1 MFLKAL
7 LNRNPSFL
15 VSAAQLHQKGEIDAN
30 TYALDLETITANA
43 GLLSEK
49 GRSLG
54 IDVIAMTKQVG
65 RNPDFCSAIKRGGI
79 SGAVAVDYECGVYSH
94 AAGLEIAHL
103 GHLVQI
109 PKSQISR
116 SFALKPQLWTVF
128 SVEQAKQISIIASD
142 YGITINISLRIWDED
157 CTFYKGHEGGFHS
170 SETLGIASLLAKIPN
185 LKLAGITS
193 FPALLFDKQTNELKI
208 TQNAKIIRKV
218 SEQLEDF
225 LGYKLIRNMPGTAS
239 VEGIDLLAK
248 AGATQVEPGHGLT
261 GTTPLSAVV
270 ETIERPA
277 IAYVTE
283 VMHHHQG
290 RAFVLGGG
298 LYMDPVLGDIPT
310 QAAIYTKSGDFEILE
325 ADMPNPGAIDYY
337 AALSPNKN
345 GLLPPIGST
354 VIFGFRPQV
363 FVSRGMTVGI
373 ENASTKPRAM
383 HHYGSS
389 GAKTLVR
396 DGDK

>member
-1 MFLKAL
+1 MFLQSL
-7 LNRNPSFL
+7 LNRNFQFL
-15 VSAAQLHQKGEIDAN
+15 KSAVQLHQKGEIDAN
-30 TYALDLETITANA
+30 TYVFDLETVTANA
-43 GLLSEK
+43 RLLSER
-49 GRSLG
+49 GQSLG

-65 RNPDFCSAIKRGGI
+65 RNPDFCRAVQSGGI

-94 AAGLEIAHL
+94 AAGLKIAHI

-109 PKSQISR
+109 PKSQIAR
-116 SFALKPQLWTVF
+116 AFDLKPALWTIF
-128 SVEQAKQISIIASD
+128 SMEQARDIAKVAAEQREII
-142 YGITINISLRIWDED
+142 NVSLRVWDED

-170 SETLGIASLLAKIPN
+170 SEVLDITKQLSKLKN
-185 LKLAGITS
+185 LRLAGVTS
-193 FPALLFDKQTNELKI
+193 FPALLFDKETKQLKVTKNAEL
-208 TQNAKIIRKV
+208 IRKTA
-218 SEQLEDF
+218 EKLEDL
-225 LGYKLIRNMPGTAS
+225 LGYGLIRNMPGTTS
-239 VEGIDLLAK
+239 LEGIEMLAK
-248 AGATQVEPGHGLT
+248 VGATQVEPGHGLT
-261 GTTPLSAVV
+261 GTTPLSAVF

-310 QAAIYTKSGDFEILE
+310 KAAVFTERGDFDIFN

-345 GLLPPIGST
+345 GTLPPIGST
-354 VIFGFRPQV
+354 VIFGFRPQI
-363 FVSRGMTVGI
+363 FVSRGMTIGI
-373 ENASTKPRAM
+373 DNSSSEPKAL

-396 DGDK
+396 DWSM

>member
-1 MFLKAL
+1 MFLQPLLDRNLEFIKAA
-7 LNRNPSFL
+7 
-15 VSAAQLHQKGEIDAN
+15 VQLHQKGEIDPN
-30 TYALDLETITANA
+30 TYVFDLETVTANSR
-43 GLLSEK
+43 LLWEK
-49 GRSLG
+49 GQSLG
-54 IDVIAMTKQVG
+54 VDVIAMTKQAG
-65 RNPDFCSAIKRGGI
+65 RNPDFCRAVKSGGI
-79 SGAVAVDYECGVYSH
+79 SGSVAVDYECGVYSH
-94 AAGLEIAHL
+94 AAGLKISHI

-116 SFALKPQLWTVF
+116 AFDLEPALWTVF
-128 SVEQAKQISIIASD
+128 SLEQARDIAKIAAQHDKSV
-142 YGITINISLRIWDED
+142 NVSLRVWDED
-157 CTFYKGHEGGFHS
+157 CTFYKGHEGGFHA
-170 SETLGIASLLAKIPN
+170 SEVMDVAKELSELKN
-185 LKLAGITS
+185 LSLAGVTS
-193 FPALLFDKQTNELKI
+193 FPALLFDKASKQLKVTKNAEL
-208 TQNAKIIRKV
+208 IRKMA
-218 SEQLEDF
+218 ENLEDV
-225 LGYKLIRNMPGTAS
+225 LGYKLIRNMPGTTS
-239 VEGIDLLAK
+239 VEGIEMLAK

-270 ETIERPA
+270 ETIEKPA

-310 QAAIYTKSGDFEILE
+310 KAAVFTERGDFEILE

-337 AALSPNKN
+337 AALSPNRN
-345 GLLPPIGST
+345 GILPPIGST
-354 VIFGFRPQV
+354 VIFGFRPQI

-373 ENASTKPRAM
+373 ENSSTRPKAM

-396 DGDK
+396 DGSM

>member
-1 MFLKAL
+1 MFLQSL
-7 LNRNPSFL
+7 LTRNPSFL
-15 VSAAQLHQKGEIDAN
+15 LSAAQLHQRGEIDAN
-30 TYALDLETITANA
+30 TYALDLETVTANSR
-43 GLLSEK
+43 LLSEK
-49 GRSLG
+49 GKSLG
-54 IDVIAMTKQVG
+54 VDVIAMTKQVG
-65 RNPDFCSAIKRGGI
+65 RNPDFCKAVKLGGI
-79 SGAVAVDYECGVYSH
+79 TGSVAVDYECGVYTH
-94 AAGLEIAHL
+94 AAGLDISHI

-116 SFALKPQLWTVF
+116 AFNLEPALWTIF
-128 SVEQAKQISIIASD
+128 SLEQAGDIAKIAAEHSE
-142 YGITINISLRIWDED
+142 IVNVSLRVWDEN

-170 SETLGIASLLAKIPN
+170 SEVAGVAKNILAMKN
-185 LKLAGITS
+185 LRLAGVTS
-193 FPALLFDKQTNELKI
+193 FPALLFDKQTNKLIVTKNAELIK
-208 TQNAKIIRKV
+208 KV
-218 SEQLEDF
+218 AEQLEDL
-225 LGYKLIRNMPGTAS
+225 LGYKLIRNMPGTTS
-239 VEGIDLLAK
+239 VEGIELLSN

-261 GTTPLSAVV
+261 GTTPLSAVS
-270 ETIERPA
+270 ETVERPA

-310 QAAIYTKSGDFEILE
+310 KAAVLTSSGDFEILE

-345 GLLPPIGST
+345 GALPPIGST

-373 ENASTKPRAM
+373 ENSSTNPKAL

-389 GAKTLVR
+389 GAQTLVR
-396 DGDK
+396 DWNK

>member
-1 MFLKAL
+1 MFLQSL

-15 VSAAQLHQKGEIDAN
+15 LSAAQLHQKGEIDSN
-30 TYALDLETITANA
+30 TYALDLETVTTNSR
-43 GLLSEK
+43 LLSEK
-49 GRSLG
+49 GQSLG

-65 RNPDFCSAIKRGGI
+65 RNPDFCKAVKLGGI

-94 AAGLEIAHL
+94 AAGLDISHI

-109 PKSQISR
+109 PKSQIAR
-116 SFALKPQLWTVF
+116 TFNLEPALWTVF
-128 SVEQAKQISIIASD
+128 SLEQAGDIAKIASEHSE
-142 YGITINISLRIWDED
+142 IVNISLRVWDED

-170 SETLGIASLLAKIPN
+170 SDVLDIANKLSKMKN
-185 LKLAGITS
+185 LRLAGVTS
-193 FPALLFDKQTNELKI
+193 FPALLFDKQTNQLRITKNAEL
-208 TQNAKIIRKV
+208 IRKV
-218 SEQLEDF
+218 AEQLEDL
-225 LGYKLIRNMPGTAS
+225 LGYRLIRNMPGTTS
-239 VEGIDLLAK
+239 VDGIEMLAK

-290 RAFVLGGG
+290 KAFVLGGG

-310 QAAIYTKSGDFEILE
+310 KAAVFTESGDFEILE

-337 AALSPNKN
+337 AALNPNKN
-345 GLLPPIGST
+345 GALPPIGST

-373 ENASTKPRAM
+373 ENSSTKPKALN
-383 HHYGSS
+383 HYGSS

-396 DGDK
+396 DWSK

>member
-1 MFLKAL
+1 MAE
-7 LNRNPSFL
+7 N
-15 VSAAQLHQKGEIDAN
+15 
-30 TYALDLETITANA
+30 
-43 GLLSEK
+43 
-49 GRSLG
+49 
-54 IDVIAMTKQVG
+54 
-65 RNPDFCSAIKRGGI
+65 
-79 SGAVAVDYECGVYSH
+79 
-94 AAGLEIAHL
+94 
-103 GHLVQI
+103 
-109 PKSQISR
+109 
-116 SFALKPQLWTVF
+116 
-128 SVEQAKQISIIASD
+128 
-142 YGITINISLRIWDED
+142 
-157 CTFYKGHEGGFHS
+157 
-170 SETLGIASLLAKIPN
+170 
-185 LKLAGITS
+185 
-193 FPALLFDKQTNELKI
+193 
-208 TQNAKIIRKV
+208 
-218 SEQLEDF
+218 LEDF
-225 LGYKLIRNMPGTAS
+225 LGYKLIRNMPGTTS
-239 VEGIDLLAK
+239 VEGIEMLAK

-270 ETIERPA
+270 ETIEKPA

-310 QAAIYTKSGDFEILE
+310 KAAVFTDSGDFEILE

-345 GLLPPIGST
+345 GTLPPIGST

-373 ENASTKPRAM
+373 ENSSTKPKAL

-396 DGDK
+396 DGNK

>member
-1 MFLKAL
+1 MFLQPL
-7 LNRNPSFL
+7 LDRNFQFL
-15 VSAAQLHQKGEIDAN
+15 NAAVQLHQKGAIDAN
-30 TYALDLETITANA
+30 TYVLDLETVTTNA
-43 GLLSEK
+43 RLLSEK
-49 GRSLG
+49 GKSLG
-54 IDVIAMTKQVG
+54 VDVIAMTKQVG
-65 RNPDFCSAIKRGGI
+65 RNPDFCKAVKAGGI
-79 SGAVAVDYECGVYSH
+79 SGSVAVDYECGVYSH
-94 AAGLEIAHL
+94 AAGLKISHI

-109 PKSQISR
+109 PMSQISR
-116 SFALKPQLWTVF
+116 AIALEPALWTIF
-128 SVEQAKQISIIASD
+128 SLAQAKEIAK
-142 YGITINISLRIWDED
+142 IAVENNKVVNVSLRVWDED

-170 SETLGIASLLAKIPN
+170 SEVLDVAKQLSNIKN
-185 LKLAGITS
+185 LKLAGVTS
-193 FPALLFDKQTNELKI
+193 FPALLFDKNTNKLKI
-208 TQNAKIIRKV
+208 TKNAELIQKV
-218 SEQLEDF
+218 AVQLEEL
-225 LGYKLIRNMPGTAS
+225 LGYGLIRNMPGTTS
-239 VEGIDLLAK
+239 LDGIEMLAK

-270 ETIERPA
+270 ETIEKPA

-310 QAAIYTKSGDFEILE
+310 KAAVFTDSGDFEILE

-337 AALSPNKN
+337 AALSPNKS
-345 GLLPPIGST
+345 GKLPPIGST

-373 ENASTKPRAM
+373 ENSSTNPRAL

-396 DGDK
+396 DWSK

>member
-1 MFLKAL
+1 MFLQSL
-7 LNRNPSFL
+7 LTRNPSFL
-15 VSAAQLHQKGEIDAN
+15 LSAAHLHQIGDIDAN
-30 TYALDLETITANA
+30 SYVFDLETVTANA
-43 GLLSEK
+43 RLLSEK
-49 GRSLG
+49 GKSLG

-65 RNPDFCSAIKRGGI
+65 RNPDFCKAVKLGGI
-79 SGAVAVDYECGVYSH
+79 TGSVAVDYECGLYTH
-94 AAGLEIAHL
+94 AAGLAISHI

-116 SFALKPQLWTVF
+116 AFKLEPALWTIF
-128 SVEQAKQISIIASD
+128 SLEQARDIAKIAAEHSE
-142 YGITINISLRIWDED
+142 IVNISLRVWDED

-170 SETLGIASLLAKIPN
+170 SEVADVAKQILAMKN
-185 LKLAGITS
+185 LKLAGVTS
-193 FPALLFDKQTNELKI
+193 FPALLFDKQTNKLRVTKNAELIK
-208 TQNAKIIRKV
+208 KV
-218 SEQLEDF
+218 AEQLEDL
-225 LGYKLIRNMPGTAS
+225 LGYKLIRNMPGTTS
-239 VEGIDLLAK
+239 VEGIELLAS

-261 GTTPLSAVV
+261 GTTPLSAVS

-310 QAAIYTKSGDFEILE
+310 KAAVLTSSGDFEILE

-345 GLLPPIGST
+345 GTLPPIGST

-373 ENASTKPRAM
+373 ESCSTKPKAL

-389 GAKTLVR
+389 GAKTMVR
-396 DGDK
+396 DGSK